1 MTVVR
6 INYCSLV
13 EREVKALDSK
23 TKKLK
28 VTLRQEFS
36 FYANDEVLNT
46 ILKNIAAGGV
56 TIAAFTITKINMR
69 NVNFVRFVVGPD
81 SSNSSQANL
90 VAQDAL
96 RSLGIQYDQEKVIQL
111 IGNPGTPGILS
122 TILEALYLHV
132 VVFATYTGVTS
143 IILNVSDIK
152 SALRLLKKNNII
164 G

>member
-13 EREVKALDSK
+13 EREVRSVDRK
-23 TKKLK
+23 TKKLT

-36 FYANDEVLNT
+36 FYANDGVLNT

-69 NVNFVRFVVGPD
+69 NVNFVRLVVGPD

-111 IGNPGTPGILS
+111 IGNPGTPGILN
-122 TILEALYLHV
+122 TILQTLYHHV
-132 VVFATYTGVTS
+132 VVLATYTGVNS
-143 IILNVSDIK
+143 FILNVSDMQT
-152 SALRLLKKNNII
+152 ALRLLKKNNII

>member
-1 MTVVR
+1 MR
-6 INYCSLV
+6 ITYCSLV

-23 TKKLK
+23 SKKLT

-81 SSNSSQANL
+81 SSNSAKANL
-90 VAQDAL
+90 VAQDVL

-111 IGNPGTPGILS
+111 IGNPGTPGILGE
-122 TILEALYLHV
+122 TLQTLFQHV
-132 VVFATYTGVTS
+132 VVFATYTGVNS
-143 IILNVSDIK
+143 FILNVSDIQT
-152 SALRLLKKNNII
+152 ALRLLKKNNII

>member
-1 MTVVR
+1 VTVVR
-6 INYCSLV
+6 INYCILV
-13 EREVKALDSK
+13 EREVKSVDSMN
-23 TKKLK
+23 KKLT

-69 NVNFVRFVVGPD
+69 NVNFVRLVVGPD
-81 SSNSSQANL
+81 RSNSSQANL

-122 TILEALYLHV
+122 NILQILYLHV

-143 IILNVSDIK
+143 IILNVSDIQI
-152 SALRLLKKNNII
+152 ALRLLKKDNII